1 MYSYKYIL
9 MLQFLSFAYVS
20 SAILFVLADYTF
32 CSISYISGI
41 SKGRKDARVW

>member
-32 CSISYISGI
+32 CSIS
-41 SKGRKDARVW
+41 